1 MTPSKDAKLDGGR
14 DRRSEGRRLHCRKP
28 CVARKTRPRAGDGAH
43 RGQRF
48 RCRAVAV
55 AVAVA
60 AAEAAAAG
68 QDVVGTLFIGESNAG
83 YSTGAVGISGSNTG
97 VSAYVGNPTATAAV
111 WGTVPQVF
119 AVGDRIRITAVHEAA
134 N

>member
-55 AVAVA
+55 A
-60 AAEAAAAG
+60 AAAG
-68 QDVVGTLFIGESNAG
+68 QDMVGTLFSGESNAG

-119 AVGDRIRITAVHEAA
+119 AAGDRIRITAVHEAA

>member
-1 MTPSKDAKLDGGR
+1 M
-14 DRRSEGRRLHCRKP
+14 
-28 CVARKTRPRAGDGAH
+28 
-43 RGQRF
+43 
-48 RCRAVAV
+48 
-55 AVAVA
+55 
-60 AAEAAAAG
+60 
-68 QDVVGTLFIGESNAG
+68 VGTLFIGKSNAG

-119 AVGDRIRITAVHEAA
+119 AAGDRIRITAVHEAA